1 MNVATAI
8 RLAVPILAEH
18 GRADS
23 GVLRASLLGAGLSSE
38 HAHDAVRFV
47 PLAFGRQILAG
58 MGIELPDSYIRVR
71 AVDGRREEKLLAEE
85 PFYLQAFK
93 AASTLGS
100 ELGGD
105 VFTNVA
111 LLSSELQ
118 AVNEALNAG
127 SSPEDLVA
135 SPPLIEWNRPPS
147 SPPPW
152 WKFWA

>member
-18 GRADS
+18 GRTDS
-23 GVLRASLLGAGLSSE
+23 GLVAVWLIRAGLSRQ
-38 HAHDAVRFV
+38 HAHDAERFI

-58 MGIELPDSYIRVR
+58 MGVELPDSYIRVR
-71 AVDGRREEKLLAEE
+71 AVDGRREEKPLAEE
-85 PFYLQAFK
+85 PFYRDALK
-93 AASTLGS
+93 AAPILGS

-127 SSPEDLVA
+127 ASPEGLVA

>member
-8 RLAVPILAEH
+8 RRAIAILAEH
-18 GRADS
+18 GRTDS
-23 GVLRASLLGAGLSSE
+23 SILRASLLRAGLSSQQ
-38 HAHDAVRFV
+38 AHDAVRFV

-58 MGIELPDSYIRVR
+58 MGVELPDSYIRVR
-71 AVDGRREEKLLAEE
+71 AVDGRREEKPLAEE
-85 PFYLQAFK
+85 PFYREALK
-93 AASTLGS
+93 AAPILGS

-127 SSPEDLVA
+127 ANPEGLVA

-147 SPPPW
+147 LPPPW

>member
-23 GVLRASLLGAGLSSE
+23 GIVRSSLLRAGLSSE
-38 HAHDAVRFV
+38 QAHDAIRFV
-47 PLAFGRQILAG
+47 PIAFGRQILAG
-58 MGIELPDSYIRVR
+58 MGVALPDSYIRVR
-71 AVDGRREEKLLAEE
+71 AVDGRREEKPLAEE
-85 PFYLQAFK
+85 PFYREAVK
-93 AASTLGS
+93 SAPKLGS

-105 VFTNVA
+105 VFTTVA

-127 SSPEDLVA
+127 ANAEDLVA

-147 SPPPW
+147 LPPPW

>member
-8 RLAVPILAEH
+8 RRAVPILAEH
-18 GRADS
+18 GRTDS
-23 GVLRASLLGAGLSSE
+23 GILRSWLLRAGLSSE
-38 HAHDAVRFV
+38 QAHDAVRFI

-58 MGIELPDSYIRVR
+58 MGVELPDSYIRVR
-71 AVDGRREEKLLAEE
+71 AVDGRREERPLAEE
-85 PFYLQAFK
+85 PFYREAWK
-93 AASTLGS
+93 AATTLGS

-127 SSPEDLVA
+127 ASPENLVA
-135 SPPLIEWNRPPS
+135 SAPLIEWNRPPS

>member
-8 RLAVPILAEH
+8 RRAVPILAEH
-18 GRADS
+18 GRTDS
-23 GVLRASLLGAGLSSE
+23 GILRAWLLRAGLSSE
-38 HAHDAVRFV
+38 HAHDAVRFI

-58 MGIELPDSYIRVR
+58 MGVALPDSYIRVR
-71 AVDGRREEKLLAEE
+71 AFDGRREERSLAQE
-85 PFYLQAFK
+85 PFYREAWK
-93 AASTLGS
+93 AAPILGS
-100 ELGGD
+100 SLGGD

-135 SPPLIEWNRPPS
+135 SPPLIDWNRPPTP
-147 SPPPW
+147 PPPW

>member
-8 RLAVPILAEH
+8 RRAVPILAEH

-23 GVLRASLLGAGLSSE
+23 GILRASLLGAGLSSE
-38 HAHDAVRFV
+38 HAHDAVRFI
-47 PLAFGRQILAG
+47 PLAFGRQVLDG
-58 MGIELPDSYIRVR
+58 MGVELPDSYIRVR
-71 AVDGRREEKLLAEE
+71 AVDGRREERPLAEE
-85 PFYLQAFK
+85 PFYREAWK
-93 AASTLGS
+93 AATTLGS

-111 LLSSELQ
+111 LQSSELQ
-118 AVNEALNAG
+118 AVNEALNSG

-135 SPPLIEWNRPPS
+135 SLPLIEWNRPPS
-147 SPPPW
+147 LPPPW

>member
-18 GRADS
+18 GRTDS
-23 GVLRASLLGAGLSSE
+23 GVARSWLLRAGLSSE
-38 HAHDAVRFV
+38 QAHDAIRFV

-58 MGIELPDSYIRVR
+58 MGVALPDSYIRVR
-71 AVDGRREEKLLAEE
+71 AVDGRREEKPLADE
-85 PFYLQAFK
+85 PFYREAVK
-93 AASTLGS
+93 SAPKLGS

-105 VFTNVA
+105 VFTSVA

-147 SPPPW
+147 LPPPW

>member
-8 RLAVPILAEH
+8 RRAITILAEH

-23 GVLRASLLGAGLSSE
+23 GILRASLLGAGLSSE
-38 HAHDAVRFV
+38 QAHDAVRFV

-58 MGIELPDSYIRVR
+58 MGVELPDSYIRIR
-71 AVDGRREEKLLAEE
+71 AVDGRREEKPLAEE
-85 PFYLQAFK
+85 PFYREALK
-93 AASTLGS
+93 AAPILGS

-127 SSPEDLVA
+127 ANPEGLVA

-147 SPPPW
+147 LPPPW